1 MQHDFSYWNGC
12 ATILDEL
19 YDHLPDANQEI
30 GSEALGNTVKHPRLV
45 LSLEKTY
52 NSELPQ
58 IFTGHD
64 LIMQPKYDGIAA
76 VVHYENGKL
85 KYCLSRGDGRQ
96 GNNLTFQA
104 LRSVKNLPMSIP
116 VKESVVIRGEIVLP
130 TTLPTTN
137 DRNITSGI
145 MHAKN
150 DQDKAGLDFV
160 AFDAWQGE
168 FDKIATESDLI
179 GRLEALN
186 FCVARTINNP
196 DERKQVPYA
205 TDGVVYKINNRA
217 KQKALGATKYA
228 PKILDKGDQ
237 RQKKLGKGEKLKK
250 NQKKLNFFKIYRY
263 AIYSVY
269 PHINWC
275 DEFLHISI
283 IYKRLFGKYDMY
295 MNTQ

>member
-12 ATILDEL
+12 ATISDEL

-58 IFTGHD
+58 IFT
-64 LIMQPKYDGIAA
+64 
-76 VVHYENGKL
+76 
-85 KYCLSRGDGRQ
+85 
-96 GNNLTFQA
+96 
-104 LRSVKNLPMSIP
+104 
-116 VKESVVIRGEIVLP
+116 
-130 TTLPTTN
+130 
-137 DRNITSGI
+137 
-145 MHAKN
+145 
-150 DQDKAGLDFV
+150 GLDFV

-228 PKILDKGDQ
+228 PKGQIAQKFLESAGALRQSTMKKVSEILDKGDQ